1 VKNGTVDKAAY
12 DALPAAPKGTISF
25 PTQSELTAA
34 ETVVTQNWSS
44 VTG

>member
-1 VKNGTVDKAAY
+1 MDHAAY
-12 DALPAAPKGTISF
+12 AALPAAPKGTISF